1 VKKNEAMNNIKKIKI
16 SIIGLFFATILIG
29 QANQKEYDIK
39 HLIKKNG
46 LYIKKFSDEKV
57 NGEVFRMFG
66 DMKAPL
72 GKMKNRKQEGKWV
85 DLPESEQN
93 NLELYWQFNW
103 LKTFPI
109 ELD

>member
-1 VKKNEAMNNIKKIKI
+1 MAIVASDAVPRPASTITGTFDCLIIKTKDRINVEAQLIDDT
-16 SIIGLFFATILIG
+16 TIEMSYNAPRGIFEESY
-29 QANQKEYDIK
+29 KEFM
-39 HLIKKNG
+39 L
-46 LYIKKFSDEKV
+46 
-57 NGEVFRMFG
+57 
-66 DMKAPL
+66 
-72 GKMKNRKQEGKWV
+72 V

>member
-1 VKKNEAMNNIKKIKI
+1 M
-16 SIIGLFFATILIG
+16 
-29 QANQKEYDIK
+29 
-39 HLIKKNG
+39 KNG
-46 LYIKKFSDEKV
+46 KQE
-57 NGEVFRMFG
+57 
-66 DMKAPL
+66 
-72 GKMKNRKQEGKWV
+72 QEGKCV

>member
-1 VKKNEAMNNIKKIKI
+1 
-16 SIIGLFFATILIG
+16 
-29 QANQKEYDIK
+29 
-39 HLIKKNG
+39 
-46 LYIKKFSDEKV
+46 
-57 NGEVFRMFG
+57 
-66 DMKAPL
+66 MKAPL

-93 NLELYWQFNW
+93 NLELYWQFIW

>member
-1 VKKNEAMNNIKKIKI
+1 MSYNAPRGIFEE
-16 SIIGLFFATILIG
+16 SY
-29 QANQKEYDIK
+29 KEFM
-39 HLIKKNG
+39 L
-46 LYIKKFSDEKV
+46 
-57 NGEVFRMFG
+57 
-66 DMKAPL
+66 
-72 GKMKNRKQEGKWV
+72 V